1 MSTFPDIII
10 YTSGSK
16 ADVGYLKGFAEL
28 FGLPAER
35 IEYQRL
41 AEPAPALVA
50 EAARRLDEERARRPF
65 GVPEVWVLFSREGE
79 PDFQSACSEA
89 RMRGLKLAVSSPVAE
104 LWYLQHL
111 TDAYP
116 GSAEVCG
123 ELEGTVSSVTTMKR
137 MRSSDGVMRMQKKT
151 VTVTLHRIISDG
163 EAVRTMVNALS
174 GGFKK
179 SGRDLA
185 PKLTAVPGGLARAFA
200 ANDGKDPVKL
210 RRASGMPA
218 LLLRL
223 LLLKYPDEAEA
234 RRLIDRVTPEA
245 FERLKARRAAAAGK
259 AGGKAKSKSKAGGKK
274 KNRRSD
280 K

>member
-16 ADVGYLKGFAEL
+16 ADIGYLKGFVDL

-35 IEYQRL
+35 IEYNRL

-50 EAARRLDEERARRPF
+50 AAASRFDEERARRPF
-65 GVPEVWVLFSREGE
+65 GVPEVWVLFSRENE
-79 PDFQSACSEA
+79 PDFQAACAEA
-89 RMRGLKLAVSSPVAE
+89 RLRSLKLAVSSPAAE

-116 GSAEVCG
+116 GSADVCG
-123 ELEGTVSSVTTMKR
+123 ELESTVSNVTTMKR
-137 MRSSDGVMRMQKKT
+137 MRSSDGIMRMQKKT
-151 VTVTLHRIISDG
+151 VTVTLHSIISDG
-163 EAVRTMVNALS
+163 EAVRTMVSTLS

-179 SGRDLA
+179 SGKDLA
-185 PKLTAVPGGLARAFA
+185 PKLMAVPGGLARAFA

-218 LLLRL
+218 LLLRM

-234 RRLIDRVTPEA
+234 RRLIENVTPDT
-245 FERLKARRAAAAGK
+245 FERLRARRAAAAAK
-259 AGGKAKSKSKAGGKK
+259 SGGKTKSKSKAGGKK
-274 KNRRSD
+274 KNRRTG